1 MIRTPEG
8 EQTWLLFWGLQIGM
22 NEQEIMNC
30 ALGKMQDLIS
40 CFAISNGSAVEVS
53 KPKPMSYQE
62 FFSLR

>member
-1 MIRTPEG
+1 MT
-8 EQTWLLFWGLQIGM
+8 
-22 NEQEIMNC
+22 EQEIMNC